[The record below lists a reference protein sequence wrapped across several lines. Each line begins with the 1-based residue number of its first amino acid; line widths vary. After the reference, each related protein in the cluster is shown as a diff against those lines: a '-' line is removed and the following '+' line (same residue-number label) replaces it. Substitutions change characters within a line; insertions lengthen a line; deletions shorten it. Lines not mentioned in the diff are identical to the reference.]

1 MRASRACARLCGRDA
16 RAPRVRKPA
25 PASLYAIL
33 FWFRA
38 VRLFADFVG
47 SRFLRNHEGQN
58 LRGRLPVRRRALTG
72 FRSENRF
79 WLISQFAEIRC

>member
-38 VRLFADFVG
+38 VRLFAYFVG
-47 SRFLRNHEGQN
+47 SRFRGSGWGQN
-58 LRGRLPVRRRALTG
+58 LRGRLPIRRRSRPS

-79 WLISQFAEIRC
+79 WLISQFAKIRC